1 MDEVSMRI
9 LRPFVGVL
17 ILILILASLG
27 CASLGSRSQM
37 GFGIEAARHQ
47 LWDEAIFRWK
57 KILQENPNSASAH
70 NNLAIA
76 YEKKGL
82 WDDAEKE
89 YQQALKI
96 DPGNDRIQSNYKKFQ
111 KNLEGQEEEPE
122 ENEKKRRGDLR

>member
-1 MDEVSMRI
+1 MRI
-9 LRPFVGVL
+9 LRPSVGCL
-17 ILILILASLG
+17 ILILILSSQG
-27 CASLGSRSQM
+27 CASLGSRNQM
-37 GFGIEAARHQ
+37 SFGIEAARNQ

-76 YEKKGL
+76 YEKKGF

-89 YQQALKI
+89 YLQALKI
-96 DPGNDRIQSNYKKFQ
+96 DPENDRIQSNYKKFQ